1 MKLTEYYKRVRKIWS
16 SELSGFNKFIS
27 HNVFS
32 TPPCPWKGQSS
43 LFLEGTV
50 DEIDSIDKLSVL
62 IPTMTGNFHKNS
74 DIDSFYM
81 PRKLSGRCIKEI
93 MTAFEC
99 RIVSAKQ
106 HLTQN
111 KKAK

>member
-1 MKLTEYYKRVRKIWS
+1 MRK
-16 SELSGFNKFIS
+16 
-27 HNVFS
+27 
-32 TPPCPWKGQSS
+32 
-43 LFLEGTV
+43 
-50 DEIDSIDKLSVL
+50 

-74 DIDSFYM
+74 NIDSFSM